1 MIPYLGCKDSIASE
15 ILNCIPAAENFYDLF
30 GGGGSITEA
39 AYKFRE
45 NGLFGEWQKW
55 QKFHYNE
62 INKAVCKLVKA
73 IWAGKFDFDYAMAQ
87 EPTKERYYAER
98 GDLTAWGA
106 FVSFVWSFGNKNE
119 SFVLGRNAKDNYRKY
134 NDALKR
140 IKRTPIMP
148 NIAITNKDYARVRIK
163 PNSVVYCDIP
173 YNIKRNYYKV
183 KFDFLRFYD
192 WAANC
197 RFPVYFSEYSCNDR
211 RFELVWEKVVHL
223 KIKVLPIGG
232 KAIFNT
238 ERLFWN
244 GKAVELSGGGGQ

>member
-73 IWAGKFDFDYAMAQ
+73 IWAGKFDFDYAKAQ

-98 GDLTAWGA
+98 RQTTEWGA
-106 FVSFVWSFGNKNE
+106 FVSFAWSFGSKNENFIYSPKRLLGKRIEHLERIERMQRSAILKDVDSKYIRKLFSFANITSWNLTYGMRNVNDNSNKNGKE
-119 SFVLGRNAKDNYRKY
+119 LFISNYKTS
-134 NDALKR
+134 
-140 IKRTPIMP
+140 IK
-148 NIAITNKDYARVRIK
+148 N
-163 PNSVVYCDIP
+163 
-173 YNIKRNYYKV
+173 
-183 KFDFLRFYD
+183 L
-192 WAANC
+192 
-197 RFPVYFSEYSCNDR
+197 FS
-211 RFELVWEKVVHL
+211 
-223 KIKVLPIGG
+223 LP
-232 KAIFNT
+232 
-238 ERLFWN
+238 
-244 GKAVELSGGGGQ
+244 S